1 MIARIVPYL
10 VYAMI
15 AESSLASI
23 GYALS
28 RDWKHS
34 IYWAAGA
41 TINLM
46 ATLLK

>member
-10 VYAMI
+10 VYAMVV
-15 AESSLASI
+15 ESALASI
-23 GYALS
+23 GYALQ
-28 RDWKHS
+28 RDWKHA
-34 IYWAAGA
+34 IYWFAGA